1 MSHQPSATSPATGAA
16 TTGAAT
22 TGPLT
27 TRTMEVTP
35 VSTIPLVD
43 LSLQHAEVADEV
55 EEGFAQVLSAGD
67 FIGGKAVSA
76 FEQEYGDFVG
86 ARSCIGVGNGTD
98 AIEMALR
105 AAGVSHG
112 DEVVVPANTF
122 IATAEAVVRTGARP
136 VFVDVDDD
144 ALLINPDAVRDAV
157 TVRTRAVVPV
167 DLYGQVAPFEQLPTA
182 LADHGIT
189 VVEDGAQSQ
198 GARRHGRSAGT
209 FGDIAATSF
218 YPGKNLGAYGDAGAV
233 VTDDDDLAERVR
245 LLGAHGSPAR
255 YQHTQFGFNSRLDTL
270 QAVVLRAKLRRLREW
285 NEQRRRAA
293 AAYDEMLAGTS
304 GLRTPTTLPGN
315 EHVWHLYVVRVTRR
329 DKVLGHLQAEGIGA
343 GVHYPVP
350 VHLTP
355 AMADLGYA
363 QGAFPVAERA
373 AREILSLPMF
383 PGITTAQQERVI
395 DVLLSAV
402 RADD

>member
-1 MSHQPSATSPATGAA
+1 M
-16 TTGAAT
+16 
-22 TGPLT
+22 
-27 TRTMEVTP
+27 
-35 VSTIPLVD
+35 STIPLVD
-43 LSLQHAEVADEV
+43 LSLQHAEVAEEV

-76 FEQEYGDFVG
+76 FEQEYADFIG

-105 AAGVSHG
+105 AAGVGHG

-136 VFVDVDDD
+136 VFVDVDDH
-144 ALLINPDAVRDAV
+144 ALLIDPTAVERAL
-157 TVRTRAVVPV
+157 TERTRAVVPV
-167 DLYGQVAPFEQLPTA
+167 DLYGQVAPFELLPA
-182 LADHGIT
+182 VVADRGIT

-198 GARRHGRSAGT
+198 GATRHGRSAGT

-233 VTDDDDLAERVR
+233 LTDDDTLAERVR
-245 LLGAHGSPAR
+245 LLGAHGSPAK

-270 QAVVLRAKLRRLREW
+270 QAVVLRAKLRRLCEW

-293 AAYDEMLAGTS
+293 TAYDELLADVHEV
-304 GLRTPTTLPGN
+304 RTPATLPGN
-315 EHVWHLYVVRVTRR
+315 EHVWHLYVVRVARR
-329 DKVLGHLQAEGIGA
+329 DEVLRQLQAEGIGA

-355 AMADLGYA
+355 AMADLASA
-363 QGAFPVAERA
+363 QGTFPVAERA

-383 PGITTAQQERVI
+383 PGITRAQQERVV

-402 RADD
+402 RAGD